1 MKLTFYRNTGAKKP
15 YKVVPPPTGTIVS
28 YAGSSVP
35 TGWLI
40 CDGTVV
46 SATTYPSLNT
56 AIAGGF
62 NTGGEGAGNFRLP
75 NFTKRSPM
83 GIGTGT
89 GGASSGTGL
98 ITGGSALTART
109 IGQQVG
115 ATSVTLTGAES
126 GFPTHKHAITESDH
140 GSAAVSPQG
149 AGSHPISTNTSHTHQ
164 YGMAIGAAYKGGT
177 AASYNYFPEWISPGG
192 GTNYSGPPTA
202 STLTSTYTIDAASSN
217 ITDGAGGNLGV
228 VGYKSASAS
237 HPHPN
242 FQPSLVLNFIIKT

>member
-28 YAGSSVP
+28 YAGTSAP

-46 SATTYPSLNT
+46 ADTTYPALST
-56 AIAGGF
+56 AIASGF

-75 NFTKRSPM
+75 DFTKRSPI

-164 YGMAIGAAYKGGT
+164 YGMAIGAAYQGGT
-177 AASYNYFPEWISPGG
+177 AASYNYFPEWISPGS
-192 GTNYSGPPTA
+192 GTNYSGGGPN
-202 STLTSTYTIDAASSN
+202 SSVYTIDAASSN
-217 ITDGAGGNLGV
+217 ITDGAVTPTLGV
-228 VGYKSASAS
+228 VGYKSASAL